1 MKMPANR
8 MATSAI
14 GSQLN
19 SLASRCSF
27 GVSTSERIAIST
39 SAASRATFCS
49 SSLVPYA
56 STLVAGFHAA
66 AARMA
71 VMMPAMSSR
80 LMLPLT
86 PIFIGRLPSPTV
98 AMRRSLR

>member
-1 MKMPANR
+1 M
-8 MATSAI
+8 
-14 GSQLN
+14 
-19 SLASRCSF
+19 
-27 GVSTSERIAIST
+27 
-39 SAASRATFCS
+39 
-49 SSLVPYA
+49 
-56 STLVAGFHAA
+56 LVAGFHAA

-71 VMMPAMSSR
+71 AMMPAISRR